1 MRTLHAL
8 GMHSTSAAGV
18 GRARPPSYPHP
29 HTFVCVEVHLNGG
42 VPTGVQDLTGMDP
55 LDCHGESV
63 ERREQD
69 TFTSERLQDVVLT
82 PSMSRL
88 TERREF
94 KEKGHYKFA
103 LKVFAPGNLE
113 IHTDYRNL

>member
-1 MRTLHAL
+1 M
-8 GMHSTSAAGV
+8 
-18 GRARPPSYPHP
+18 
-29 HTFVCVEVHLNGG
+29 CVQVHLNRG

-55 LDCHGESV
+55 LNCHGESE

-69 TFTSERLQDVVLT
+69 TFSFERLQDVMLT

-94 KEKGHYKFA
+94 KEK
-103 LKVFAPGNLE
+103 LP
-113 IHTDYRNL
+113 

>member
-1 MRTLHAL
+1 M
-8 GMHSTSAAGV
+8 
-18 GRARPPSYPHP
+18 
-29 HTFVCVEVHLNGG
+29 CVEVHLNSG

-69 TFTSERLQDVVLT
+69 TFSSERLQDVVLI

-88 TERREF
+88 TEGNS
-94 KEKGHYKFA
+94 KKFG
-103 LKVFAPGNLE
+103 LKLFAPGNF
-113 IHTDYRNL
+113 RNSPRLQ